1 MTNFPSLLSL
11 RQQGVIKLKSLFLTN
26 VNSCDILLSPTSP
39 NTALKLG
46 QNYDDPTQLYLED
59 IFTVYANIVGIP
71 AISLPTGQHSNG
83 LPFGIQF
90 MAPAFKDEELLA
102 FANQIMN
109 T

>member
-1 MTNFPSLLSL
+1 M
-11 RQQGVIKLKSLFLTN
+11 
-26 VNSCDILLSPTSP
+26 
-39 NTALKLG
+39 LG
-46 QNYDDPTQLYLED
+46 KNYDDPTQLYLED

-71 AISLPTGQHSNG
+71 AISLPTGHHSNG